1 MEKKILVKKNQI
13 KIKQKSMS
21 VHMMSILLQLLKL

>member
-1 MEKKILVKKNQI
+1 MLVKQYQI

>member
-1 MEKKILVKKNQI
+1 MLVKQYQI

-21 VHMMSILLQLLKL
+21 VHMMSILLKLLKL